1 VDWIL
6 LTSKQRRPLLFSIY
20 AIIHTITLVMVT
32 ITLLLNAMPAPIVSA
47 MPLYLQQMRYTE
59 ELEKNMCREDGFGW
73 DEHWLDQCR
82 SGFIILSAGAACVGL
97 AMTVAQWWA
106 MLETWSWLASRSNGK
121 RNGEK
126 TVRFRKASLG
136 VEKEG
141 LEVIKEV

>member
-1 VDWIL
+1 M
-6 LTSKQRRPLLFSIY
+6 SKQRRPLLFSIY
-20 AIIHTITLVMVT
+20 AIVHTITLVMVT
-32 ITLLLNAMPAPIVSA
+32 IALLLNAMPAPIVSA

-82 SGFIILSAGAACVGL
+82 SGFTILSAGAACVGL
-97 AMTVAQWWA
+97 AMTIAQWWA
-106 MLETWSWLASRSNGK
+106 MLEAWSWLASRSNGK

-126 TVRFRKASLG
+126 TVRFRKASLR